1 MAASMKTTDTD
12 STLEVVR
19 GYHGGWTSGR
29 FDEAVRSLACDLAVE
44 VPVNE
49 YPTKE
54 SFARALMS
62 FGALVK
68 RVTLLGEFAE
78 DRKSTRLNSS
88 HSQISYAVFCLKK
101 KTAHHN
107 YQELDAGA
115 LANSRGLD
123 FGASA

>member
-68 RVTLLGEFAE
+68 RVTLLGEFADGDE
-78 DRKSTRLNSS
+78 AMLLYD
-88 HSQISYAVFCLKK
+88 
-101 KTAHHN
+101 
-107 YQELDAGA
+107 LDVE
-115 LANSRGLD
+115 GLGSMRVAEHFTVAD
-123 FGASA
+123 GQ